1 MRWLSIL
8 VAPMLFLADTSFA
21 AQPDLLNGASEI
33 PASGAPIA
41 LETGKGTLIRLPR
54 PASTVFVANPDIA
67 DVQVKSPSLV
77 YLSAKQPGETVIYAV
92 DANDQVLLRSPV
104 RVEPDLSRVRQS
116 LSQLMPNQRIGV
128 GAVAGN
134 VVLSGTASSA
144 AVAEKARA
152 LAQSIL
158 GEGKNVK
165 VINELVIATPNQV
178 NLRVRIDEVE
188 RSVLKEL
195 GINWRKFGTTLNFLT
210 TNPTTVASE
219 TQNAIQFGR
228 LTGGQAISA
237 ELDALAQEG
246 YITTLAEPNLTAMNG
261 QKASFLAGGEFPIP
275 IAANTGTSGVP
286 TVTVDFKTF
295 GVSLAFTPTI
305 VDETHLN
312 LKIEPEVS
320 ELSTNGAVSLPISA
334 QSTIS
339 IPALTVRR
347 AQTTVELGS
356 GESFAL
362 AGLLQHTS
370 EQDISKVPGLGDVP
384 VLGAL
389 FRSDRFRRDETELV
403 IIVTPYLVNP
413 ARTALASP
421 LDGFVP
427 PHDMQ
432 RILTGATNRETL
444 PAPARGPLG
453 AGGQGLIGPAGFRL
467 N

>member
-1 MRWLSIL
+1 M
-8 VAPMLFLADTSFA
+8 ADTSMA
-21 AQPDLLNGASEI
+21 AQPPPPGGANQIPAPPPGGANQI

-41 LETGKGTLIRLPR
+41 LETGKGTLIRLSR
-54 PASTVFVANPDIA
+54 AASTVFVANPDIA
-67 DVQVKSPSLV
+67 DVQVKSPSLI

-92 DANDQVLLRSPV
+92 DANDKVLLRSPV
-104 RVEPDLSRVRQS
+104 LVEPDLSRVRQS
-116 LSQLMPNQRIGV
+116 LAGLMPDQRIRV
-128 GAVAGN
+128 ASVAGN
-134 VVLSGTASSA
+134 VILSGTVASA
-144 AVAEKARA
+144 ADAEKARA
-152 LAQSIL
+152 LATSIL
-158 GEGKNVK
+158 GEAKNTK
-165 VINELVIATPNQV
+165 IIDQLVIATPNQV
-178 NLRVRIDEVE
+178 NLRVRIDEVD

-195 GINWRKFGTTLNFLT
+195 GINWSKFGSTLSFLT

-219 TQNAIQFGR
+219 SQNFAEFGR
-228 LTGGQAISA
+228 LSGQSVSA
-237 ELDALAQEG
+237 ELEALAQEG
-246 YITTLAEPNLTAMNG
+246 FVTTLAEPNLTAMNG
-261 QKASFLAGGEFPIP
+261 QKASFLAGGEFPVP
-275 IAANTGTSGVP
+275 IAANSAVGGVP
-286 TVTVDFKTF
+286 TITVDFKTF

-305 VDETHLN
+305 IDATHLN

-320 ELSTNGAVSLPISA
+320 QLTSDGAVSLPITS

-347 AQTTVELGS
+347 AQTTVELAS

-370 EQDISKVPGLGDVP
+370 TQDISKVPGLGDIP

-389 FRSDRFRRDETELV
+389 FRSDRFQRNESELV

-413 ARTALASP
+413 VRTALASP
-421 LDGFVP
+421 VDGWVP

-432 RILTGATNRETL
+432 RIMTGATNRQSL

>member
-8 VAPMLFLADTSFA
+8 AAPMLFLSVTSMA
-21 AQPDLLNGASEI
+21 AQPELTGGATQI

-67 DVQVKSPSLV
+67 DVQVKSPLLI
-77 YLSAKQPGETVIYAV
+77 YLSAKHAGQTVIYAV
-92 DANDQVLLRSPV
+92 DANDKVLLRSPV
-104 RVEPDLSRVRQS
+104 EVEPDLSAVRQS
-116 LSQLMPNQRIGV
+116 LAALMADQRISV
-128 GAVAGN
+128 SSVAGN
-134 VVLSGTASSA
+134 VVLSGTATSA
-144 AVAEKARA
+144 AAAQKARTLA
-152 LAQSIL
+152 LSIL
-158 GEGKNVK
+158 GDAKGAR
-165 VINELVIATPNQV
+165 VINHLVIATPNQI
-178 NLRVRIDEVE
+178 NLRVRIDEVD

-195 GINWRKFGTTLNFLT
+195 GVNWRKFGSTLSFLT
-210 TNPTTVASE
+210 ANPTTIGSE
-219 TQNAIQFGR
+219 TQNFAQIGR
-228 LTGGQAISA
+228 LSGQSVSA
-237 ELDALAQEG
+237 ELDALTQEG
-246 YITTLAEPNLTAMNG
+246 FITTLAEPNLTAMNG
-261 QKASFLAGGEFPIP
+261 QKASFLAGGEFPVP
-275 IAANTGTSGVP
+275 IAGSTSNGTP
-286 TVTVDFKTF
+286 TITVEFKTF

-305 VDETHLN
+305 IDATHLN

-320 ELSTNGAVSLPISA
+320 QLSTNGAVSLPLSGT
-334 QSTIS
+334 SSVT

-370 EQDISKVPGLGDVP
+370 TQDISKVPGLGDIP

-389 FRSDRFRRDETELV
+389 FRSDRFQRDESELV

-413 ARTALASP
+413 VRTAAASP

-432 RILTGATNRETL
+432 RILTGATNRQSL